1 MNDTI
6 AFEVDPDNRITS
18 WSAEAEA
25 LFGRDRAAAEGRS
38 WVELLAARDAVGN
51 RLCEQSCALHAMAR
65 AGETIGVFE
74 LIATDV
80 AGASLRLFACAQP
93 LGTAATQG
101 LRFLLWQ
108 DRRRGSLE
116 RRRGAKRPKECRPG
130 HSPLTPRETEVL
142 RLLSRGLT
150 VEEIGERLGIAV
162 TTVRNHAQR
171 LLPKLGASSRVEAVA
186 LAIRRGLL

>member
-25 LFGRDRAAAEGRS
+25 LLGRDRTAAEGRS

-74 LIATDV
+74 L
-80 AGASLRLFACAQP
+80 
-93 LGTAATQG
+93 
-101 LRFLLWQ
+101 
-108 DRRRGSLE
+108 
-116 RRRGAKRPKECRPG
+116 
-130 HSPLTPRETEVL
+130 
-142 RLLSRGLT
+142 
-150 VEEIGERLGIAV
+150 
-162 TTVRNHAQR
+162 
-171 LLPKLGASSRVEAVA
+171 
-186 LAIRRGLL
+186 